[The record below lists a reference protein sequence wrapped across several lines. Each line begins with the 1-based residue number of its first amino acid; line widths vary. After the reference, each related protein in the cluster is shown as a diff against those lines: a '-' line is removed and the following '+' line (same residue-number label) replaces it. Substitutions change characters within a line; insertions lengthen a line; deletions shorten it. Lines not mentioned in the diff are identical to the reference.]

1 MAASGFTV
9 RVSGLRELQ
18 AALKTANGRL
28 DPGLKAA
35 LKAAAEPVRA
45 QAQAAGAGYSGM
57 GNFVVV
63 VRARGVNVEQSAGT
77 VTGRRGDFGS
87 LQQNTLLEPAL
98 AANTAAIE
106 SGVERAIDV
115 VIASAGL

>member
-1 MAASGFTV
+1 MASGYTV
-9 RVSGLRELQ
+9 RVTGLRELQ
-18 AALKTANGRL
+18 AALKTASGRL

-45 QAQAAGAGYSGM
+45 QAQAEGSRYSGI
-57 GNFVVV
+57 GSFVVT

-77 VTGRRGDFGS
+77 VTGRRGDFGA
-87 LQQNTLLEPAL
+87 LQMSTLLEPAL
-98 AANTAAIE
+98 ESHTAEIE
-106 SGVERAIDV
+106 SGVEKAIDV